1 MTNSSATSV
10 RPSDRKIGS
19 VFNDVAVVDVVVVV
33 IVVVAVFES
42 KMSTKLRNWLSL
54 TSSIS
59 DTNLETRAK

>member
-19 VFNDVAVVDVVVVV
+19 VFDDVAVVVVVVV
-33 IVVVAVFES
+33 IVVAVFES
-42 KMSTKLRNWLSL
+42 KMSTKLRYWLSL

>member
-19 VFNDVAVVDVVVVV
+19 VFDDVAVVVVVVV
-33 IVVVAVFES
+33 IVVAVFES